1 MAVLAYKRQDNKLEI
16 LNIAMTVFEESV
28 KMIKQNDLLSKKN
41 YRIIGE
47 PFLSNIRQMMYCITL
62 ANNVFVKDSKSVKK
76 RIELQLEARKYLVM
90 LQVDIQLMMK
100 LTSDQKT
107 LMSGGKL
114 LKLVDDLK
122 AKDAGWI
129 KYTLQDY
136 MQKHSKQDDLNPLP

>member
-1 MAVLAYKRQDNKLEI
+1 
-16 LNIAMTVFEESV
+16 
-28 KMIKQNDLLSKKN
+28 
-41 YRIIGE
+41 
-47 PFLSNIRQMMYCITL
+47 MYCITL

-76 RIELQLEARKYLVM
+76 RIDLQMEARKYLIM

-100 LTSDQKT
+100 LASDQKT

-122 AKDAGWI
+122 AKDAGWM

-136 MQKHSKQDDLNPLP
+136 MQKHNKQDDLKPLP

>member
-1 MAVLAYKRQDNKLEI
+1 
-16 LNIAMTVFEESV
+16 
-28 KMIKQNDLLSKKN
+28 
-41 YRIIGE
+41 
-47 PFLSNIRQMMYCITL
+47 MYCITL

-136 MQKHSKQDDLNPLP
+136 MQKHSKQDDLKPLP

>member
-1 MAVLAYKRQDNKLEI
+1 MAVPAYKRQDNKLEI
-16 LNIAMTVFEESV
+16 LNIAMSLFEESV

-47 PFLSNIRQMMYCITL
+47 QFLSNVRQMMYCITL
-62 ANNVFVKDSKSVKK
+62 ANNIFVKDSKSVKN
-76 RIELQLEARKYLVM
+76 RIDLQLEAKKYMIM

-100 LTSDQKT
+100 LAPDQKT
-107 LMSGGKL
+107 IMSGSRL

-122 AKDAGWI
+122 TKDVAWM

-136 MQKHSKQDDLNPLP
+136 IQKHGKQDDLELLP